1 MGPLARGAAGEPPS
15 SGAGA
20 GACDD
25 SAGGRGESQWSTTKI
40 AARHLERRAVV
51 YVRQS
56 TLGQLR
62 NHPESTAR
70 QYALAERARELGWPE
85 APDRGRSTPTLATVR
100 ASMRRARA
108 RALTNCAACSP
119 GIRSGACSG
128 LRYRA
133 WRGTPWNGFNSS
145 ICVART
151 MWRSSRTTTCT
162 CRAATM
168 TASSWA
174 SEVRCRPPSCRS
186 CGRGWRVDGATRRC
200 AARCTGAWPPALCA
214 KGTPSARI
222 RTSACRHPSL
232 RCSLLSGRRAT
243 ARQAAV
249 VLRDRDICV
258 PVRDHSSGAL
268 LWRAGLLWSDPADSQ
283 EPGHGRCLCLRAASR
298 AQT

>member
-1 MGPLARGAAGEPPS
+1 MYGNRRLVSYAIILNRQHASTLWRNGLGS
-15 SGAGA
+15 
-20 GACDD
+20 
-25 SAGGRGESQWSTTKI
+25 SAGPRPGS
-40 AARHLERRAVV
+40 
-51 YVRQS
+51 
-56 TLGQLR
+56 
-62 NHPESTAR
+62 
-70 QYALAERARELGWPE
+70 
-85 APDRGRSTPTLATVR
+85 GRSTPTLATVR

-222 RTSACRHPSL
+222 RTSACRHRSL
-232 RCSLLSGRRAT
+232 RCSVLSGRRARR
-243 ARQAAV
+243 ARPRSCCGTGISACRCEITPAV
-249 VLRDRDICV
+249 RSC
-258 PVRDHSSGAL
+258 GG
-268 LWRAGLLWSDPADSQ
+268 GLL
-283 EPGHGRCLCLRAASR
+283 
-298 AQT
+298 